1 MNHGTRGV
9 VLAVAAVAAFVATA
23 SAQDGRFYIGLSATA
38 SSLDAAY
45 EKTVIVRAGAPV
57 ANPPALGETRVSPSS
72 SLAGGA
78 TIGSGLFAGYRR
90 RFADDGRYFSVEAQV
105 AGSGGAARGFL
116 PGTGLQR
123 GENWPE
129 DWSFGKHWT
138 GGLTARVGAP
148 VKGMG
153 VYLLGGARVTQIAF
167 GAAFTGCEHPVCS
180 ADGAHP
186 DFVRG
191 TLARHSTLPAWA
203 VGVGLEKPLGR
214 DLAMRAELSFIGY
227 ATDESRI
234 EFDPDP
240 AGLPT
245 ISVPSRFASDDLE
258 LTLSLVR
265 YF

>member
-1 MNHGTRGV
+1 MRV
-9 VLAVAAVAAFVATA
+9 VGLAVAAVAAFASA
-23 SAQDGRFYIGLSATA
+23 SSAQDGRFYVGISANAGALGT
-38 SSLDAAY
+38 AY
-45 EKTVIVRAGAPV
+45 EKTVIVREGAPV
-57 ANPPALGETRVSPSS
+57 ANPPAVGDTHVRPSS
-72 SLAGGA
+72 SFARGA

-138 GGLTARVGAP
+138 GGLTARVGVP
-148 VKGMG
+148 VSGIG
-153 VYLLGGARVTQIAF
+153 LYLLGGARVTQVAF
-167 GAAFTGCEHPVCS
+167 GAETTGCEHPVCS

-191 TLARHSTLPAWA
+191 TVARHSTLAGWS
-203 VGVGLEKPLGR
+203 VGVGVEKPMR
-214 DLAMRAELSFIGY
+214 PDLAFRWELSYIGY
-227 ATDESRI
+227 ATDEGRM

-240 AGLPT
+240 AGMPT
-245 ISVPSRFASDDLE
+245 ISVPSRFSSSDLE

>member
-129 DWSFGKHWT
+129 DWSFGKNWAA
-138 GGLTARVGAP
+138 GLTGRVGTP
-148 VKGMG
+148 VNGIDL
-153 VYLLGGARVTQIAF
+153 YLLGGARVTQVAF
-167 GAAFTGCEHPVCS
+167 GAETTGCEHPVCS
-180 ADGAHP
+180 ADGAYP

-191 TLARHSTLPAWA
+191 TVARHSTLAGWS
-203 VGVGLEKPLGR
+203 VGVGVEKRMRP
-214 DLAMRAELSFIGY
+214 DLAFRWELSYIGY
-227 ATDESRI
+227 ATDEGRM

-240 AGLPT
+240 AGMPT
-245 ISVPSRFASDDLE
+245 ISVPSRFSSSDLE